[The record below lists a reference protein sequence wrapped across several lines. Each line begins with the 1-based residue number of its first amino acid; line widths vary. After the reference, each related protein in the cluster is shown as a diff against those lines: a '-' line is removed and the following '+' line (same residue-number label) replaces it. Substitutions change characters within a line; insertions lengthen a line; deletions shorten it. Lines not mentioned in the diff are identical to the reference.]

1 MNLFLKSIKI
11 NFKMSKKFENKFSVH
26 IRAFY
31 VCTQVFEKNR
41 TFYMACVK
49 DKKMSCE

>member
-26 IRAFY
+26 IGHSMFAHKFL
-31 VCTQVFEKNR
+31 EKIEH
-41 TFYMACVK
+41 FIWHV
-49 DKKMSCE
+49 